1 MTKNIILNFRLKAAA
16 VILCLTGLATAAQA
30 QIRDDELDNFTQNDE
45 GVMSRRNQRNIADS
59 LGTDKEIPR
68 GLKVWTVDSRFGDV
82 RPAEVDT
89 MSHMFP
95 DTIFTTGLRG
105 QYNTTG
111 NLGAPR
117 INRIFVDRPESGE
130 QFVFSQPY
138 DYVVTPVDQFHFT
151 NTLSPF
157 TNLTYNNAGNRTNGE
172 DHLTAKFGVN
182 AGKRIGAGFNF
193 DYLYG
198 RGYYSSQSTSH
209 FKYLMYGSY
218 IGDRYQAHILFSTIR
233 QKVTEN
239 GGITDDEYIKH
250 PDSFDDNFA
259 TNEIPTVL
267 QQNWNRNDNQ
277 HLFLTHRYN
286 LGFSRK
292 VKMTEEEIAARK
304 FAMESMKENQASKE
318 KEEARRKAE
327 KEGRTFDE
335 RSYEKASAGGRPEGA
350 KIAGAE
356 PAKTETKT
364 EKAGE
369 GRIAVNGKA
378 AADSLSL
385 IDEKKKEEEQW
396 MKTEYVPVTSFIHTM
411 KYDNFRRIYQAYQTP
426 SNFYKN
432 TFDNVGIVSGD
443 SILDKTSH
451 YRLQNTFAISLL
463 EGFNKWAK
471 AGLKAFVTSDLR
483 HFTLPDS
490 TRSTTS
496 YTEHNLSIGAQLIKR
511 LGHTFHYDVTAET
524 WLMGKDVGS
533 LKVDANADVNFALFG
548 DTVRLAAR
556 GFFHSVKPSFYYRH
570 YHAKHYWWDNDDLSK
585 IIHSRVEGVFTYE
598 KTNTTLRVAFD
609 NLKNY
614 TYFAMSYDVDADSK
628 ARTANTV
635 RPRQSGSPISLLTLS
650 LEQNFKLGPL
660 HWENLVTYQKS
671 SNTDALPVPDLNV
684 YTNLYLK
691 FRIAKVLKCDFGAD
705 ARYFTKY
712 YAPDYSPALGQFCV
726 QEGNSRTEVGNYPV
740 VNVYAN
746 FHLQHTRFFVMMSH
760 VNAGQGNRNYFFTPH
775 YPLNERIFRFGV
787 SWNFFN

>member
-1 MTKNIILNFRLKAAA
+1 M
-16 VILCLTGLATAAQA
+16 
-30 QIRDDELDNFTQNDE
+30 
-45 GVMSRRNQRNIADS
+45 
-59 LGTDKEIPR
+59 
-68 GLKVWTVDSRFGDV
+68 
-82 RPAEVDT
+82 
-89 MSHMFP
+89 
-95 DTIFTTGLRG
+95 
-105 QYNTTG
+105 
-111 NLGAPR
+111 
-117 INRIFVDRPESGE
+117 
-130 QFVFSQPY
+130 
-138 DYVVTPVDQFHFT
+138 
-151 NTLSPF
+151 
-157 TNLTYNNAGNRTNGE
+157 
-172 DHLTAKFGVN
+172 
-182 AGKRIGAGFNF
+182 
-193 DYLYG
+193 
-198 RGYYSSQSTSH
+198 
-209 FKYLMYGSY
+209 
-218 IGDRYQAHILFSTIR
+218 
-233 QKVTEN
+233 
-239 GGITDDEYIKH
+239 
-250 PDSFDDNFA
+250 
-259 TNEIPTVL
+259 
-267 QQNWNRNDNQ
+267 
-277 HLFLTHRYN
+277 
-286 LGFSRK
+286 
-292 VKMTEEEIAARK
+292 
-304 FAMESMKENQASKE
+304 
-318 KEEARRKAE
+318 
-327 KEGRTFDE
+327 
-335 RSYEKASAGGRPEGA
+335 
-350 KIAGAE
+350 
-356 PAKTETKT
+356 
-364 EKAGE
+364 
-369 GRIAVNGKA
+369 
-378 AADSLSL
+378 
-385 IDEKKKEEEQW
+385 
-396 MKTEYVPVTSFIHTM
+396 
-411 KYDNFRRIYQAYQTP
+411 
-426 SNFYKN
+426 
-432 TFDNVGIVSGD
+432 SGD

-451 YRLQNTFAISLL
+451 YRLQNTFAVSLL

-511 LGHTFHYDVTAET
+511 LGRTFHYDVTAET
-524 WLMGKDVGS
+524 WLVGKDVGS

-614 TYFAMSYDVDADSK
+614 TYFAMSYDVDADTK

-671 SNTDALPVPDLNV
+671 SNADALPVPDLNV

-775 YPLNERIFRFGV
+775 YPLNERIFRFGI

>member
-30 QIRDDELDNFTQNDE
+30 QIRDDEFDNFTQNDE

-95 DTIFTTGLRG
+95 NTIFTTGLRG

-117 INRIFVDRPESGE
+117 INRIFVDRPEAGE

-209 FKYLMYGSY
+209 FKYSMYGSY

-350 KIAGAE
+350 RIAGAE
-356 PAKTETKT
+356 PAKTETEA

-426 SNFYKN
+426 TDFYKN

-451 YRLQNTFAISLL
+451 YRLQNTFAVSLL

-511 LGHTFHYDVTAET
+511 LGRTFHYDVTAET

-585 IIHSRVEGVFTYE
+585 IIHSRVEGIFTYE

-726 QEGNSRTEVGNYPV
+726 QEGNSHTEVGNYPV

-760 VNAGQGNRNYFFTPH
+760 VNAGQGNRSYFFTPH
-775 YPLNERIFRFGV
+775 YPLNERIFRFGI

>member
-1 MTKNIILNFRLKAAA
+1 
-16 VILCLTGLATAAQA
+16 
-30 QIRDDELDNFTQNDE
+30 
-45 GVMSRRNQRNIADS
+45 
-59 LGTDKEIPR
+59 
-68 GLKVWTVDSRFGDV
+68 
-82 RPAEVDT
+82 
-89 MSHMFP
+89 
-95 DTIFTTGLRG
+95 
-105 QYNTTG
+105 
-111 NLGAPR
+111 
-117 INRIFVDRPESGE
+117 
-130 QFVFSQPY
+130 
-138 DYVVTPVDQFHFT
+138 
-151 NTLSPF
+151 
-157 TNLTYNNAGNRTNGE
+157 
-172 DHLTAKFGVN
+172 
-182 AGKRIGAGFNF
+182 
-193 DYLYG
+193 
-198 RGYYSSQSTSH
+198 
-209 FKYLMYGSY
+209 
-218 IGDRYQAHILFSTIR
+218 
-233 QKVTEN
+233 
-239 GGITDDEYIKH
+239 
-250 PDSFDDNFA
+250 
-259 TNEIPTVL
+259 
-267 QQNWNRNDNQ
+267 
-277 HLFLTHRYN
+277 
-286 LGFSRK
+286 
-292 VKMTEEEIAARK
+292 MTEEEIAARK

-350 KIAGAE
+350 KVAGAE
-356 PAKTETKT
+356 PAKTETET
-364 EKAGE
+364 EKTGE

-511 LGHTFHYDVTAET
+511 LGRTFHYDVTAET
-524 WLMGKDVGS
+524 WLVGKDVGS

-570 YHAKHYWWDNDDLSK
+570 YQAKHYWWDNDDLSK

-614 TYFAMSYDVDADSK
+614 TYFVMSYDVDADTK

-671 SNTDALPVPDLNV
+671 SNADALPVPDLNV

-775 YPLNERIFRFGV
+775 YPLNERIFRFGI